1 VTWRSLDSIALESG
15 THLKSV
21 TIDDDADPSATN
33 IRVRRL
39 FPEVWLFNSTTAGL
53 VFSLENKKT
62 LFLFYLKKK
71 KHKLY
76 FNETHHE
83 RNIFMQI
90 KMSDSLKTNSGLCFE
105 LRRWD
110 CVCLCGMQI
119 N

>member
-53 VFSLENKKT
+53 FFSLENKKT

-71 KHKLY
+71 NTNFILTRLTT
-76 FNETHHE
+76 NET
-83 RNIFMQI
+83 F
-90 KMSDSLKTNSGLCFE
+90 LCK
-105 LRRWD
+105 
-110 CVCLCGMQI
+110 
-119 N
+119 